1 MHGQNYTSLVFARIG
16 LYIDAVT
23 NMKQPVFFVFPKCE
37 ADRKKEQELLCLSLL
52 SNKDI
57 C

>member
-23 NMKQPVFFVFPKCE
+23 NMKQPVFFVFLKCE
-37 ADRKKEQELLCLSLL
+37 ADKKKRARAIVSVTVV
-52 SNKDI
+52 K
-57 C
+57 